1 MLSLYLTQD
10 VADVNG
16 VQFALSRGHLA
27 EQDVLIAIRKIA
39 HELKL
44 GFCSP
49 YYMPLDECPE
59 FLSALIWHLL
69 LKPGGLFVATFNNN
83 WAETLSEE
91 FEVTEKTR
99 LNVAKKRQKFC

>member
-1 MLSLYLTQD
+1 M
-10 VADVNG
+10 ADVNG

-59 FLSALIWHLL
+59 LLCAL
-69 LKPGGLFVATFNNN
+69 F
-83 WAETLSEE
+83 
-91 FEVTEKTR
+91 
-99 LNVAKKRQKFC
+99 